1 MADEVKNQEEYIK
14 AWTDMMVDIWQE
26 KIAKHNVVRKGALV
40 GSFSSTPT
48 VDSTLIKWAK
58 YGIYQAFGTGR
69 GYARGNGGDLEFLD
83 PEYRRKNRL
92 DKQRKVGPAWG
103 GYMTSGKPR
112 KRRNWYSHKL
122 YTSLAVFRRA
132 MTDIYAHDVLNT
144 IVEGL
149 QN

>member
-26 KIAKHNVVRKGALV
+26 KIAKHNIVRTGALM

-48 VDSTLIKWAK
+48 ANSTLIKWAG

-92 DKQRKVGPAWG
+92 D
-103 GYMTSGKPR
+103 KPR

-144 IVEGL
+144 IVEEL

>member
-1 MADEVKNQEEYIK
+1 MADEVKNQKEYIK

-26 KIAKHNVVRKGALV
+26 KIAKHNVVRTGALM

-48 VDSTLIKWAK
+48 ADSTLIEWAG
-58 YGIYQAFGTGR
+58 YGIYQAFGTGH
-69 GYARGNGGDLEFLD
+69 GYARGNGGDLKFLD
-83 PEYRRKNRL
+83 PEYRHKNRL
-92 DKQRKVGPAWG
+92 DKQRKVGSAWG

-144 IVEGL
+144 IVEEL
-149 QN
+149 QK

>member
-1 MADEVKNQEEYIK
+1 MADEVKNQKEYIK

-26 KIAKHNVVRKGALV
+26 KIAKHNVVRTGALM

-48 VDSTLIKWAK
+48 ADSTLIKWAG
-58 YGIYQAFGTGR
+58 YGIYQAFGTGH
-69 GYARGNGGDLEFLD
+69 GYARGNGGDLKFLD
-83 PEYRRKNRL
+83 PEYRHKNRL
-92 DKQRKVGPAWG
+92 DKQRKVCPAWG

-144 IVEGL
+144 IVEEL
-149 QN
+149 QK

>member
-26 KIAKHNVVRKGALV
+26 KIAKHNIVCTGALM
-40 GSFSSTPT
+40 GGFSSTPT
-48 VDSTLIKWAK
+48 ANSTLIKWAG

-92 DKQRKVGPAWG
+92 DKPRKVGPAWG

-132 MTDIYAHDVLNT
+132 MVDIYAYDVLNT

>member
-26 KIAKHNVVRKGALV
+26 KIAKHNIVRTGALM

-48 VDSTLIKWAK
+48 ANSTEIKWAG
-58 YGIYQAFGTGR
+58 YGIYQAFGVGN
-69 GYARGNGGDLEFLD
+69 GYRRDNGGDLHFLD
-83 PEYRRKNRL
+83 PEYRKKHKL
-92 DKQRKVGPAWG
+92 
-103 GYMTSGKPR
+103 GKPR

-144 IVEGL
+144 IVEEL

>member
-26 KIAKHNVVRKGALV
+26 KIAKHNIVRTGALM

-48 VDSTLIKWAK
+48 ANSTLITWAG

-92 DKQRKVGPAWG
+92 D
-103 GYMTSGKPR
+103 KPR

-144 IVEGL
+144 IVEEL

>member
-26 KIAKHNVVRKGALV
+26 KIAKHNIVRTGALM
-40 GSFSSTPT
+40 GSFSSTPKAN
-48 VDSTLIKWAK
+48 STLIKWAG

-92 DKQRKVGPAWG
+92 D
-103 GYMTSGKPR
+103 KPR

-144 IVEGL
+144 IVEEL